1 MSYKRKK
8 LFIVVTSPFTE
19 RDFYRY
25 GINTFIKNGFQI
37 KVLDLHSLLY
47 NGIISSKISFL
58 AQKDIIV
65 HVKTWDELFKMFR
78 TGLNE
83 SIVYTTTALTYKSYP
98 FYRIL
103 KKLNIPYIVNS
114 VSVIPTLE
122 RNIKYSI
129 LNRLFP
135 ITLEKICNL
144 LLRKL
149 PLTLSRLSPAYAV
162 IAHGVKSNMNR
173 KEVVESTKIIYS
185 HTFDYDLATQIENA
199 KLKQDGTAVF
209 LDSYLP
215 YHSDYNFYRRRLN
228 TDLPRPLVA
237 QEYYNS
243 LNLFFDHIEKQT
255 GFRIVIAAHPRSN
268 YSDKPDCYVGREIV
282 KNNTAELVA
291 KSSLVILEQSTAI
304 NFAVIFRKQMLF
316 VTSPQLIDQP
326 YGMYTDLLAGLFESK
341 ALNIAS
347 DIDLKGFLKNDIDY
361 SLYESYTNNYI
372 KTNWSPL
379 KESWQIVCDFIDNE
393 FNIIN
398 SNRKN
403 LNNKY

>member
-1 MSYKRKK
+1 MSYKTKK

-25 GINTFIKNGFQI
+25 GINTFIKNGYQI

-47 NGIISSKISFL
+47 NDIITSEISFL

-65 HVKTWDELFKMFR
+65 HLKTWNELFKVFR

-98 FYRIL
+98 FYRML

-122 RNIKYSI
+122 NNVKYSI

-135 ITLEKICNL
+135 ITLEKVCNF

-149 PLTLSRLSPAYAV
+149 PLTLSRLSPAYAI
-162 IAHGVKSNMNR
+162 IAHGIKSNMNR
-173 KEVVESTKIIYS
+173 KEVVKSTKIIYS
-185 HTFDYDLATQIENA
+185 HTFDYDLATHIENA
-199 KLKQDGTAVF
+199 KIKHDGTAVF

-215 YHSDYNFYRRRLN
+215 YHSDYNFYKSRLS

-237 QEYYNS
+237 QDYYNS
-243 LNLFFDHIEKQT
+243 LNLFFDNIEKQT
-255 GFRIVIAAHPRSN
+255 GFRVVIAAHPRSN
-268 YSDKPDCYVGREIV
+268 YSDKPDCYLGREIV

-326 YGMYTDLLAGLFESK
+326 YGMYTDLLAGLFGSK

-347 DIDLKGFLKNDIDY
+347 DNDLKGFIKNDIDY

-372 KTNWSPL
+372 KANCSPL
-379 KESWQIVCDFIDNE
+379 KESWQIVCDFIHNE
-393 FNIIN
+393 FNIID
-398 SNRKN
+398 SNRSNIKN
-403 LNNKY
+403 KQ